1 MTGEITFTPE
11 EWETLRQAPLLAGMA
26 VATASMSGQWGS
38 MREEATLY
46 DVIAKTAS
54 DSAEIS
60 LIQDI
65 AASIKQ
71 SPPAIFNDIEAPH
84 YRERALAACAA
95 ASNILDARLTPV
107 AAQRYRNWVVSV
119 GQLVAEA
126 SREGAFLGLIGGK
139 RVSDEEAQLLSEIEV
154 ALRSQLVGTMLGKPG
169 LESDNTPPI
178 LPEQS
183 DTTLLGNAAMIS
195 TLLSP
200 AITEREITEFVQ
212 PPREAHEVF

>member
-1 MTGEITFTPE
+1 MVGEITFAPE
-11 EWETLRQAPLLAGMA
+11 EWETLRQTPLLAGMA
-26 VATASMSGQWGS
+26 VATASQSGQWGS
-38 MREEATLY
+38 VREEATLY

-71 SPPAIFNDIEAPH
+71 SPPAIFNEIETPN

-95 ASNILDARLTPV
+95 ASNILDARLKLV

-126 SREGAFLGLIGGK
+126 SREGALLGLIGGK

-154 ALRSQLVGTMLGKPG
+154 ALRSQLVETALGKPG

-178 LPEQS
+178 LPEQP
-183 DTTLLGNAAMIS
+183 DATLLGNAAMIS

-212 PPREAHEVF
+212 PPREAREVF